1 MIRLPGSV
9 ADIIAPNTRQSVK
22 ASQLGYSRRVKPNM
36 RPLQLHHK
44 HNTLLCIHL
53 KTNHINSILLFIS
66 DLECTDKSDT
76 VTKNCTGTFHSH
88 HDECVK
94 PGIHYPC
101 SRPMFTIDIS
111 DTHEHWTWAV
121 QYTWAPVHTTYVYW
135 LWTWVSKMTPFPL
148 APGSGLT
155 FLTPMNTEHGPYI
168 WAPVHTTYVYWLWIW
183 VSKMT
188 PSPVFTTDI
197 FDTHV
202 VVVVCIRS
210 HNWSARQRHHRLQS
224 VV

>member
-121 QYTWAPVHTTYVYW
+121 QYTWAPVHTTYVHG
-135 LWTWVSKMTPFPL
+135 LWTPPPRPVFKVDVFHTHEHWTRAMNMGGCPHCWV
-148 APGSGLT
+148 
-155 FLTPMNTEHGPYI
+155 HGP
-168 WAPVHTTYVYWLWIW
+168 VHEPWTGNVYRALEKITW
-183 VSKMT
+183 
-188 PSPVFTTDI
+188 
-197 FDTHV
+197 
-202 VVVVCIRS
+202 
-210 HNWSARQRHHRLQS
+210 NWQ
-224 VV
+224 